1 MVYLSQI
8 TDPHYLLDADRFLV
22 LSYIKLGDRS
32 KILYNWKRLFNHKN
46 IKESDFYTFFQ
57 EAFWNFYRLGTSSWY
72 LTEDPDLVKNFLNT
86 CKNYLS
92 PNSESICLYGALGYA
107 AMEGKQGKIDAH
119 QLEQLAQKYEQSEL
133 YQFLGDVYL
142 EQKKKDLAIP
152 AFMKALKLTSS
163 AQEKNV
169 IKTKILK
176 TSELDL

>member
-1 MVYLSQI
+1 M
-8 TDPHYLLDADRFLV
+8 
-22 LSYIKLGDRS
+22 
-32 KILYNWKRLFNHKN
+32 
-46 IKESDFYTFFQ
+46 
-57 EAFWNFYRLGTSSWY
+57 GTSSWY

-169 IKTKILK
+169 IKTKILIVFLFNK
-176 TSELDL
+176 